1 MMMKMRARRERQ
13 GTGDRGDDLSLD
25 HPNTHPGRCLFISVR
40 KARKRLD
47 RASWLVSC
55 RLASPRLVS
64 FLLDLGKLPKPD
76 LGALANDEDP
86 GSSLCWTICATFE
99 IHTVELEDN
108 HTRSLHQTIIRTPTP
123 AHISFHA
130 SRGCLST
137 LCLLLRLTSIHSTT
151 AQLLSGLPPPNP

>member
-1 MMMKMRARRERQ
+1 MEAEAVVMMMEMRARRERQ

-123 AHISFHA
+123 SPHLISRLPWA
-130 SRGCLST
+130 SLGSVF
-137 LCLLLRLTSIHSTT
+137 
-151 AQLLSGLPPPNP
+151 